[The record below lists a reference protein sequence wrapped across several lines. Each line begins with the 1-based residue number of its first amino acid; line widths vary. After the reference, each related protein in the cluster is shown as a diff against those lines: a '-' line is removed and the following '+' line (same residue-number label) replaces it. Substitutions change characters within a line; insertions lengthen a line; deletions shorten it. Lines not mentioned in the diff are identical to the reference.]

1 MRQLLERGE
10 DPKKIRVLDIRP
22 PRRKDLTTGLA
33 RDVDF
38 RQVDIS
44 DKNAVDEAFHAP
56 WSSSSFTNTSPSS
69 DEGITVFHT
78 AANIRF
84 YERHPSLLP
93 LSSKVNVDGTQNI
106 VDAARSI
113 GVSIMVYTSS
123 GSISVRR
130 ARFWLWPWEK
140 QPDFFVQYITDD
152 DALIPKRHEDMFSN
166 YAASKIQAERIV
178 RQADRT
184 PTGAGVGGADDK
196 VLRTGCIRPGNGIY
210 GPGGDLLCGSYLVR
224 QTNPTWI
231 ADILHNFVYVENGS
245 LAHLCYE
252 RCLLD
257 IIDSPDSETAGPDIG
272 GQAFAITDA
281 GPPATYGD
289 VYQTLNVLTDGLTVF
304 PNMSATGMLLLAHI
318 FEAIHLSHM
327 FLSRSSSPLLRNI
340 SRFVPRLNG
349 DLINL
354 QPSLF
359 ALTMVHLIWDDSR
372 ARKGAAEGGIGY
384 NPPWTTMQGLCKLV
398 EEHLK
403 GDGKGEAER
412 SANGGVSFGWPS
424 MKAGRGVQRVKEGL
438 GAEPTKL
445 KN

>member
-1 MRQLLERGE
+1 MRHLLDRGE

-22 PRRKDLTTGLA
+22 PRRKDLTTGSA
-33 RDVDF
+33 TDVDF

-44 DKNAVDEAFHAP
+44 DKKAVEEAFRAP
-56 WSSSSFTNTSPSS
+56 WPSPSAS
-69 DEGITVFHT
+69 SDINLTTPDEGITVFHT

-106 VDAARSI
+106 VDAAKSI

-152 DALIPKRHEDMFSN
+152 DALIPKRHEDLFSN
-166 YAASKIQAERIV
+166 YAATKIQAERIV
-178 RQADRT
+178 RKADKT
-184 PTGAGVGGADDK
+184 PTGESEGR

-252 RCLLD
+252 RRLLD
-257 IIDSPDSETAGPDIG
+257 IINSPESAGPDIG

-281 GPPATYGD
+281 GPPVTYGD

-304 PNMSATGMLLLAHI
+304 PNLSATGMLLLAHI
-318 FEAIHLSHM
+318 FEIVHLSHM
-327 FLSRSSSPLLRNI
+327 FLSRSSSPLLRTI

-349 DLINL
+349 DLVNL
-354 QPSLF
+354 QPSLY

-412 SANGGVSFGWPS
+412 STNGGVSIGWPS

-445 KN
+445 MN